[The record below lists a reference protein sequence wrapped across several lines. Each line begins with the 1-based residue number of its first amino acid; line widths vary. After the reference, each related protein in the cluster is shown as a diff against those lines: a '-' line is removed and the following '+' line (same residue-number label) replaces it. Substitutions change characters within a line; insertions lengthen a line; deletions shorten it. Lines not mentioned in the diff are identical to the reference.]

1 MGPKNDPIL
10 IPIDGFV
17 NEKHL
22 ALQLFQIIF
31 FLPETKPDILRRHL
45 RALNE
50 EGENSLDY
58 DSKEANISTLET
70 EIISHSRILALQLP
84 EITKDLS
91 YGGKIAFFTS
101 LKPRQG

>member
-17 NEKHL
+17 NEKL
-22 ALQLFQIIF
+22 ALQPFQIIF
-31 FLPETKPDILRRHL
+31 FLPETKPDILSRHL

-58 DSKEANISTLET
+58 DSKEANITTLET

-91 YGGKIAFFTS
+91 YGGKTS
-101 LKPRQG
+101 FLQI